1 MRYSHTRYQHRAQ
14 DKKFLTFHRQFFQF
28 RAPRPIFRLPTFVK
42 LLFSR
47 KSISGRKLELVS
59 LQTTLCAPP
68 GLCEILLDTSTGATT
83 ELNEWPRLWCRS
95 FHHAIPFDYIFFF
108 LTAYLNFH
116 NIIYQLARRR
126 RETQSVFPISISR
139 RLLIQL
145 MLTRWRA
152 TYDWTCPSIIT
163 KSFGTRFFD
172 RLTNRNC
179 RKIDNRLI
187 QKLFHSRHELT
198 RHEPLMPLMP
208 YRTATFFY
216 Q

>member
-126 RETQSVFPISISR
+126 RETQSVFPILFNFAAPSNSINAHKVKGHL
-139 RLLIQL
+139 RLDMPINHHEIVQHPIF
-145 MLTRWRA
+145 WS
-152 TYDWTCPSIIT
+152 TY
-163 KSFGTRFFD
+163 KSK
-172 RLTNRNC
+172 LSQNR
-179 RKIDNRLI
+179 
-187 QKLFHSRHELT
+187 
-198 RHEPLMPLMP
+198 
-208 YRTATFFY
+208 
-216 Q
+216 